1 MTLARSTLQVVSLIG
16 LACLAVP
23 QMSATAAEVQTNRIL
38 IEYVPPTNPAHQP
51 LYDLL
56 KQHRTLEKLQEIFSP
71 FRLPIDLTF
80 RTIGCDGV
88 SNAWYHRPDVSVC
101 YEYLNEI
108 YQTMPKETTPGG
120 LTPHDAVLGQTFYVF
135 GHEMGHAMFDV
146 LKVPVIGD
154 AARRREG

>member
-56 KQHRTLEKLQEIFSP
+56 KQHRTLEKLQQVFSP
-71 FRLPIDLTF
+71 FRLPIDLTL
-80 RTIGCDGV
+80 RAIGCNGI
-88 SNAWYHRPDVSVC
+88 SNARSVRISTSDLRSK
-101 YEYLNEI
+101 YW
-108 YQTMPKETTPGG
+108 MGPGCRM
-120 LTPHDAVLGQTFYVF
+120 LRSRQ
-135 GHEMGHAMFDV
+135 
-146 LKVPVIGD
+146 VPEDNLQAGSR
-154 AARRREG
+154 ALH